1 MEISVQDLLDKINKE
16 GTEAALKEK
25 DRIITEAK
33 KEADQIVSEAK
44 ASAEKIVSD
53 ANQKAEDTVKQGEVS
68 LSQAA
73 RNVVLN
79 LREEMLALLSKV
91 LNENVKRTIKADDY
105 IAIIKEA
112 LNLTSGENPT
122 VELSS
127 MLFKSTAEKL
137 TTEIKND
144 VKENT
149 TLKSGFRLTLKDGKA
164 YYDFTDKEILDL
176 LSKYLSDGMNK
187 VLLSK

>member
-137 TTEIKND
+137 TSEIKND
-144 VKENT
+144 VKENA

-187 VLLSK
+187 VLSSK

>member
-33 KEADQIVSEAK
+33 KEADQIVSQAK
-44 ASAEKIVSD
+44 ASAEKIVFD
-53 ANQKAEDTVKQGEVS
+53 ANKKAEDTVKQGEVS

-79 LREEMLALLSKV
+79 LREEMLTLLSKI
-91 LNENVKRTIKADDY
+91 LNENVKKTIKADDY
-105 IAIIKEA
+105 VAIIKEA

-137 TTEIKND
+137 TSEIKND
-144 VKENT
+144 VKENS

-164 YYDFTDKEILDL
+164 YYDFTDKEIFDL

-187 VLLSK
+187 VLSSK